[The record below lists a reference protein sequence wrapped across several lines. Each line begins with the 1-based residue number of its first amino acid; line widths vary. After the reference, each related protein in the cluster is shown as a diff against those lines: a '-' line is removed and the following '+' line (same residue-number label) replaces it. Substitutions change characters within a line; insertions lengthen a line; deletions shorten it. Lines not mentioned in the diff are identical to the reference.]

1 MLIRN
6 SLKGNASSVLV
17 PLGEQATLVQV
28 LAKLAGFYGR
38 VRISMTLLQEFY
50 NDRQRKNE
58 SPIEIGSRLEVDS
71 GSQAGGY

>member
-17 PLGEQATLVQV
+17 PLSEKATLVQV

-38 VRISMTLLQEFY
+38 VRISMTLLQEFIMI
-50 NDRQRKNE
+50 DREKMN
-58 SPIEIGSRLEVDS
+58 LLFK
-71 GSQAGGY
+71 